1 MRAPRWLMFTIAGLA
16 VALAAGFWFATGGI
30 PDREVPAWVTAQPIA
45 HRGQWTEGPARPE
58 NSLASFEQA
67 AQNGFAIEL
76 DVQLSSDNQVVV
88 FHDDDLDRLT
98 DEAGAVGDM
107 PLTKLRRLRL
117 LDGNER
123 IPTLHEALEII
134 DGRVP
139 VFVEIKNRDSV
150 GTLEDKVAREVDA
163 YDGEAAIMS
172 FNPYSM
178 AQVAKTAPGV
188 TRGQLSSAL
197 RGEDLA
203 FYEAFLL
210 RNLMMNWTSKPD
222 FIAYDLEE
230 LPTFDTTIQRW
241 RGRPLLGWTA
251 HTPKDRLAGEE
262 ICDAVICDPE
272 ALP

>member
-1 MRAPRWLMFTIAGLA
+1 MRVPRWLMFTLAGLA
-16 VALAAGFWFATGGI
+16 VGLAAGYWFATGGV

-45 HRGQWTEGPARPE
+45 HRGQWAEGPARPE
-58 NSLASFEQA
+58 NSLAAFEQA
-67 AQNGFAIEL
+67 AQSGFAIEL

-88 FHDDDLDRLT
+88 FHDDDLERMTSETGLVSDL
-98 DEAGAVGDM
+98 
-107 PLTKLRRLRL
+107 PLTKLRSLRL

-123 IPTLHEALEII
+123 IPTLHEALELI
-134 DGRVP
+134 DERVP
-139 VFVEIKNRDSV
+139 VFVEIKNRGSV

-163 YDGEAAIMS
+163 YDGEVAVMS

-178 AQVAKTAPGV
+178 ARVAKTAPGV
-188 TRGQLSSAL
+188 TRGQLSGAL

-210 RNLMMNWTSKPD
+210 RNLMMNWTSTPD
-222 FIAYDLEE
+222 FIAYDLKEI
-230 LPTFDTTIQRW
+230 PTFDTTLQKW

-251 HTPKDRLAGEE
+251 RTPQERAAAAET
-262 ICDAVICDPE
+262 CDAVICDPE